1 MPCSV
6 TDTLSCNALYLH
18 PTKLGPSPLS
28 RTIQCM
34 DNFRNDSSDK
44 LSTYTSIVSE
54 CPMQIDRV
62 MLHKLGR
69 SGVELTAWLKQL
81 STEFPFETTKN
92 ELDSDTILKA
102 YTLVHDN
109 SEAVGQTFAD
119 GPEKKTLASVIQ
131 AIGAPADAVITPWK
145 FGACLF
151 NRKMTIMDGAD
162 GDWSRQRLVYP
173 GTDLALIPAEHPS
186 WTIMDPKYR
195 PVRHTDLSVAGA
207 DPDTFHGSTVL
218 TFNQIDRV
226 FRVDRRS
233 KEGNYKIVDGLP
245 RNPRQRTGFAG
256 RGCLQHWGPNH
267 VGKPV
272 VTRWCRKKSGEIRK
286 RFGRP
291 ILEVLATRK
300 EDGHLGIMG
309 DKLEVG
315 ASIPANVA
323 TLLGIC
329 NNPHTKLLDDAP
341 TSTIQFSGSA
351 AKSMQEST
359 DVDESEP
366 TLTSAAVTMSSLN
379 ARSDSIHASANAKL
393 LDQLKQGTLL
403 YSGYIDDERNTDNAW
418 VESTSWHLHDDD
430 NVLDA
435 HIGSAIEEHEEPP
448 LFWVPVDEDTV
459 WDRHTKELLT
469 QAAER
474 TNAHLNDR
482 ILPAIFEILTSI
494 ESRGLDWQGLY
505 RLSGSKKN
513 ITRLKE
519 LCYSQASMAAD
530 VAATNDVHELT
541 GLVKELLRSMDPPL
555 IPFSLYGDLVRLSDC
570 ESMDEQV
577 AAKSQLLLSL
587 PHANFKILGL
597 LITHLH
603 KVADE
608 SEVNKMNMANLAV
621 VFAPTSMRSPMGL
634 AGDMQDQGTQCKAM
648 CALLQTSV
656 AELDTMSSIRNPF
669 DAEILNF
676 ALTDEGSEQN
686 AMNLTAP
693 EEMFAIKKAPAAT
706 AAAKF
711 PAAEA
716 AAGKSQHSVLTFDD
730 GIESDSEDNPYALP
744 EDSINGHPE
753 EGIYDNMAGTTET
766 LALKDFSAI
775 DSESDDL
782 TFCSKSGSLTS
793 MESAADEMTE
803 ISETTPGD
811 VLAIEIDTSTSKG
824 DQNGMSVKRRTRFLE
839 SEEEAANSTLDV
851 KTSREGRRGGTH
863 FIDGLAGLDL
873 AGLADLNLSDA
884 AQAFSPEGYEDD
896 DVDEPYHNV
905 NGAMSPKPEIMVLN
919 PDVIIPKPAMMS
931 PKQAMSPKPQTMSPG
946 AEVAVKAPEEPA
958 AATVEPTASADAG
971 AEVAGKTTSSATV
984 GECQECFAT
993 SVETWKD
1000 QETDQFY
1007 CKSCWDAYDE
1017 DVDVET
1023 IPATMIINVHPG
1035 KTAPT
1040 GAKSPIMQ
1048 LQYDEDGL
1056 PMDSV
1061 VDDSDGDMTSMHSSD
1076 LSSRASTD
1084 QSDGYVKT
1092 GPSKPLFDEDGLPIE
1107 QNDADNEDAYMH
1119 MLEATKSPTRARRAT
1134 IRINLTEN
1142 LKAEELLVLAS
1153 PKVKRKA
1160 TKHLSKPVRAF
1171 QTRIEGVLSRE
1182 VGTTWKKRYFVLHD
1196 TMLKIYKSKS
1206 GASGKATEYFNI
1218 TRTSEVARFGDN
1230 IFQISIPEKGYI
1242 VTMRTSSKKV
1252 VSEWVRILSNS
1263 CRIAAS
1269 LPLVY

>member
-1 MPCSV
+1 
-6 TDTLSCNALYLH
+6 
-18 PTKLGPSPLS
+18 
-28 RTIQCM
+28 M

-54 CPMQIDRV
+54 CPVQVDRV
-62 MLHKLGR
+62 LLHKLGR
-69 SGVELTAWLKQL
+69 SDVELTAWLKQL
-81 STEFPFETTKN
+81 STEFPFEITKN

-109 SEAVGQTFAD
+109 AEAVGKTIAD
-119 GPEKKTLASVIQ
+119 GSETDRLASVIQ
-131 AIGAPADAVITPWK
+131 AIGTPADAVITPWK
-145 FGACLF
+145 FGTCLF
-151 NRKMTIMDGAD
+151 NRKMIAIDGAD
-162 GDWSRQRLVYP
+162 GDWSRQRRVYP
-173 GTDLALIPAEHPS
+173 GTDLALVAAEHPS
-186 WTIMDPKYR
+186 WTIMDPKYK
-195 PVRHTDLSVAGA
+195 PVRHTDLSVADA
-207 DPDTFHGSTVL
+207 DPNTFHGSTVL

-245 RNPRQRTGFAG
+245 RNPRQRTGFSG

-267 VGKPV
+267 VGNPV
-272 VTRWCRKKSGEIRK
+272 VTRWCRKKNGEIRK

-300 EDGHLGIMG
+300 EDGHLGLMG
-309 DKLEVG
+309 DKLQVG
-315 ASIPANVA
+315 ASIPVNVA

-329 NNPHTKLLDDAP
+329 NNPHTKLLDEIP
-341 TSTIQFSGSA
+341 TSTVQFTGSA

-366 TLTSAAVTMSSLN
+366 TLTSAAVTI
-379 ARSDSIHASANAKL
+379 AGIDVRSDSIRTGSNAEL
-393 LDQLKQGTLL
+393 LYQLKQGTLL
-403 YSGYIDDERNTDNAW
+403 YSGYIDDVRNTDNAW
-418 VESTSWHLHDDD
+418 IESTSWHLHDDD
-430 NVLDA
+430 DVLEA
-435 HIGSAIEEHEEPP
+435 HIGSAVEEHEDPP

-459 WDRHTKELLT
+459 WDRHTKELLI

-474 TNAHLNDR
+474 TNAHLHDR

-519 LCYSQASMAAD
+519 LCYSQASIAAD
-530 VAATNDVHELT
+530 VAATSDVHELT

-555 IPFSLYGDLVRLSDC
+555 IPFSLYGDLIRLSEC

-577 AAKSQLLLSL
+577 AAKTELLLSL

-597 LITHLH
+597 LIQHLH
-603 KVADE
+603 KVAAE

-621 VFAPTSMRSPMGL
+621 LFAPTSMRSPMGL

-656 AELDTMSSIRNPF
+656 VELDTMSSIRNPF
-669 DAEILNF
+669 EAEILNF

-686 AMNLTAP
+686 AMNLAAP
-693 EEMFAIKKAPAAT
+693 EEMFAIKEPVPAT
-706 AAAKF
+706 AG
-711 PAAEA
+711 PAVA
-716 AAGKSQHSVLTFDD
+716 AAVAGGPQRPVLTFDD
-730 GIESDSEDNPYALP
+730 GVESDSEDNLYALP
-744 EDSINGHPE
+744 EDTINGHPE

-775 DSESDDL
+775 DSESDDM
-782 TFCSKSGSLTS
+782 TFSTAGSLTS
-793 MESAADEMTE
+793 MESSEDADTE
-803 ISETTPGD
+803 ISENAPGD
-811 VLAIEIDTSTSKG
+811 VMAIEIDTGTSTDEQDG
-824 DQNGMSVKRRTRFLE
+824 VDVKRCIRFLD
-839 SEEEAANSTLDV
+839 SEKEEAANSSSLEV
-851 KTSREGRRGGTH
+851 KTSHEGRRGGTH
-863 FIDGLAGLDL
+863 FMEGLIGLDL

-896 DVDEPYHNV
+896 EADEGYNNV
-905 NGAMSPKPEIMVLN
+905 NGAMSPKPEIMSPKL
-919 PDVIIPKPAMMS
+919 DIISPKPAMMS
-931 PKQAMSPKPQTMSPG
+931 PKPQAMSPR
-946 AEVAVKAPEEPA
+946 AEVAAKAPEAPVDVSSAIEPS
-958 AATVEPTASADAG
+958 TCTAVDV
-971 AEVAGKTTSSATV
+971 EVAGKTTSSATV
-984 GECQECFAT
+984 GECQDCFAK
-993 SVETWKD
+993 SVDTWKD
-1000 QETDQFY
+1000 PETNLFY
-1007 CKSCWDAYDE
+1007 CKGCWDAYDE
-1017 DVDVET
+1017 DMDVET
-1023 IPATMIINVHPG
+1023 VTTSLEIQINPG
-1035 KTAPT
+1035 KTAPN
-1040 GAKSPIMQ
+1040 GAKSPVMQ

-1061 VDDSDGDMTSMHSSD
+1061 VDDRSDGDMTSMHSSD
-1076 LSSRASTD
+1076 LASRSST
-1084 QSDGYVKT
+1084 QQPDGQGQT
-1092 GPSKPLFDEDGLPIE
+1092 GASKPLFDEDGLPIE
-1107 QNDADNEDAYMH
+1107 QNDAETDDTFMVGLPETA
-1119 MLEATKSPTRARRAT
+1119 KSPTRARRGT

-1153 PKVKRKA
+1153 PKATRKA
-1160 TKHLSKPVRAF
+1160 TKHLSKSVRAL

-1182 VGTTWKKRYFVLHD
+1182 VGTTWKKRYFILHD

-1206 GASGKATEYFNI
+1206 GMSGKASEYFNI

-1242 VTMRTSSKKV
+1242 VTMRASSKKV

-1269 LPLVY
+1269 LPDVY